1 MTWVRAALFGLL
13 HLALAA
19 AALSGDALW
28 FLVLLAVV
36 TGAEVLLRERYG
48 KVYRAL
54 EALQV
59 GRSPRLVARVALLV
73 LLTVRAQDA
82 PTWLF
87 GSTVLAAAALLAGRA
102 VVVTEL
108 SRLRARTVWPL
119 RWRQLDVPALAERPE
134 HGLGTRVRTV
144 GPRVVDALDLLLA
157 AGVVLVLT
165 GHGAGW
171 AVAALALAAVVVL
184 VVAVVVRQRR
194 KALPLRTRDDVVA
207 HVRSA
212 LEEVAPQVVAYF
224 GGPPSSTHA
233 LNVWVEALENL
244 DVPVLVVVRQPV
256 HLQQLESERLP
267 AVWAPRATD
276 VEALVLPS
284 VRLALYP
291 TNIAQNNHLIRLPGI
306 TDVFVGHGDS
316 DKGGSATPLSRV
328 YDEVWVAGP
337 AARERYRVADVG
349 VRDEQ
354 VREVGR
360 PQLAH
365 IARRGLSGEDRPF
378 TVLYAP
384 TWEGFYSSWSYSSL
398 QSMGERIVTGLLG
411 LDGVRV
417 LVKPHPASGSVDKA
431 YGRASRRVV
440 DAVRAAGDPH
450 RVVDGLTGLYEAFND
465 ADLLVTDVSSVVTDF
480 LWSGKPYVMTNP
492 SGMAE
497 ADYRREFPSSAGAA
511 LWGQDLAT
519 LASDI
524 EDARTTDSHRAD
536 RATVARYLLG
546 ERTGDAAAGF
556 TAAVHAVLRQGP
568 ADPRSGSSALPGS
581 TPGPFAVSLPD
592 R

>member
-1 MTWVRAALFGLL
+1 MTWLRAAVFGLL
-13 HLALAA
+13 HVALAVA
-19 AALSGDALW
+19 SLSGDALW
-28 FLVLLAVV
+28 FVVVLAVV
-36 TGAEVLLRERYG
+36 TGAEVLLRDRYR

-59 GRSPRLVARVALLV
+59 GRVPRLVARVALLV

-82 PTWLF
+82 PAWLF
-87 GSTVLAAAALLAGRA
+87 GATVLAAAALLVGRA
-102 VVVTEL
+102 VVAAEVH
-108 SRLRARTVWPL
+108 RLRERTVWPL
-119 RWRQLDVPALAERPE
+119 RWRRLDVPALAERPE
-134 HGLGTRVRTV
+134 HGPGARARAV
-144 GPRVVDALDLLLA
+144 GPEVVDALDLVLA
-157 AGVVLVLT
+157 AGVALVLT
-165 GHGAGW
+165 GHHAGW
-171 AVAALALAAVVVL
+171 AAAALTLAAVVVL
-184 VVAVVVRQRR
+184 VVAVALRGRR
-194 KALPLRTRDDVVA
+194 TALPLRTRDEVVA

-212 LEEVAPQVVAYF
+212 VEQVAPQVVAYF

-233 LNVWVEALENL
+233 LNVWVEALEGL

-256 HLQQLESERLP
+256 HLEKLESARLP

-276 VEALVLPS
+276 VEALVVPS
-284 VRLALYP
+284 IRLALYP

-316 DKGGSATPLSRV
+316 DKGGSATPLSRI

-337 AARERYRVADVG
+337 AARERYRTADVG

-354 VREVGR
+354 IREVGR

-365 IARRGLSGEDRPF
+365 ITRRGTMAEDRPF

-398 QSMGERIVTGLLG
+398 QSMGERIVSGLLG

-497 ADYRREFPSSAGAA
+497 ADYRQEFPSSAGAA
-511 LWGQDLAT
+511 LWTPDLAS
-519 LASDI
+519 LAADV
-524 EDARTTDSHRAD
+524 EDARTTDVRRAD
-536 RATVARYLLG
+536 RETVARHLLG
-546 ERTGDAAAGF
+546 DRTGDAAAGF
-556 TAAVHAVLRQGP
+556 AAAVHAVLGQGP
-568 ADPRSGSSALPGS
+568 ADPRNTS
-581 TPGPFAVSLPD
+581 TAPSDAASEPFAVSLPD